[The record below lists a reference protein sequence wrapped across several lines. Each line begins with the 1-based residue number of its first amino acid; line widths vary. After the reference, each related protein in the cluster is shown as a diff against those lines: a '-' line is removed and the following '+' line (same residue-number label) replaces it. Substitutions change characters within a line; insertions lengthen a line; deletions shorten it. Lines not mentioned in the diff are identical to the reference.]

1 MGKGDKSFE
10 FQSRL
15 PGGTL
20 SPVLSPHVGGRVLV
34 CSLCY
39 GERCKPLE
47 TKVSEYGGCSL
58 WALVQAN
65 VSAPQFLSGTFVDG
79 C

>member
-1 MGKGDKSFE
+1 MRKGDKSFE

-39 GERCKPLE
+39 GNPGNKGFRVRRVL
-47 TKVSEYGGCSL
+47 
-58 WALVQAN
+58 ALGF
-65 VSAPQFLSGTFVDG
+65 SAG
-79 C
+79 